1 MKEAAR
7 GRGEGRLLERASAA
21 GGGVAGEVG
30 ESADRKP
37 PRKQQT
43 PQGLEKL
50 SGVKS
55 RLNHTKALVDKNLEK
70 VKSENR

>member
-1 MKEAAR
+1 M
-7 GRGEGRLLERASAA
+7 
-21 GGGVAGEVG
+21 AGEVG
-30 ESADRKP
+30 ASADRKP
-37 PRKQQT
+37 PRKWQT

-50 SGVKS
+50 SAVKS